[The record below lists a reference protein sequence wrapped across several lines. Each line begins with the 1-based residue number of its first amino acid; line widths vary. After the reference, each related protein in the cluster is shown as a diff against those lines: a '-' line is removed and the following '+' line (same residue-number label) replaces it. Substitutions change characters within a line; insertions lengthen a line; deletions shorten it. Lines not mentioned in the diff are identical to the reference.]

1 MISWHNSFWKNLIK
15 KCFSSKSLVSLSS
28 EFVFFF
34 KNHIIFD
41 TSILPCSSN
50 KWLVL
55 WSIDSSRVVTAW
67 SEFPCVVRGRMQYF
81 FLLSKTEL
89 ASLNL
94 LLFVIVATSG
104 QVINVDNLTK
114 IHRMKHACTLAQ
126 NLFHYSN
133 NHEGMLMITCL
144 LLERRRKKISKKFRF
159 TLQWLP
165 ASQQWI

>member
-1 MISWHNSFWKNLIK
+1 MFFIK
-15 KCFSSKSLVSLSS
+15 VIGF
-28 EFVFFF
+28 FVFWIRFLF
-34 KNHIIFD
+34 LNHIIFN

-144 LLERRRKKISKKFRF
+144 LLERRRKNLQKISFH
-159 TLQWLP
+159 TPVTSHVSAVDL
-165 ASQQWI
+165 ASIR